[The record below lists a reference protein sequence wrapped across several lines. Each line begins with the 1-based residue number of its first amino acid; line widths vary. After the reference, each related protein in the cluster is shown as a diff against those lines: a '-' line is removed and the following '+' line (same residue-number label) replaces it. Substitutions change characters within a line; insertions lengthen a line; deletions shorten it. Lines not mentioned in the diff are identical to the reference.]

1 MRQIEDLRLRDKLTA
16 YLEQFVTEER
26 KTRLLEVLANRT
38 RHVTVVLED
47 LYQTQNISAV
57 MRSCECYGVQDAYIV
72 ENRNTFEIHKD
83 ISMGADK
90 WLTLHHYP
98 HAGHNMRQCI
108 DDLHAQGYYVVAT
121 LPDEKRTTINDL
133 PLDRKTAFLFGTEL
147 TGLSDEAVQGADCAA
162 LIPMYGFTESFN
174 ISNSA
179 AIILSHFTER
189 LRHSDIDWRLSQ
201 EERDALYFEWL
212 QKSLRDPDGMIAHFM
227 KSETGCQA
235 TQSSNY

>member
-1 MRQIEDLRLRDKLTA
+1 MRQIEDLQLRDKLTT

-26 KTRLLEVLANRT
+26 KARLLEVLANRT

-98 HAGHNMRQCI
+98 HAEHNMRQCI

-147 TGLSDEAVQGADCAA
+147 TGLSEEAVQCADCAA

-201 EERDALYFEWL
+201 EEHDTLYFEWL
-212 QKSLRDPDGMIAHFM
+212 QKSLRDPEGMIAHFM
-227 KSETGCQA
+227 KSE
-235 TQSSNY
+235 SSC

>member
-1 MRQIEDLRLRDKLTA
+1 MQIEDKKLRAKLIEG
-16 YLEQFVTEER
+16 LEQFVTDER
-26 KTRLLEVLANRT
+26 KERLLSVLDNRT

-98 HAGHNMRQCI
+98 HSEHNVKQCI
-108 DDLHAQGYYVVAT
+108 DDLHARGYTVIAT
-121 LPDEKRTTINDL
+121 LPDEKRTTIMDL
-133 PLDRKTAFLFGTEL
+133 PVERKTAFLFGTEL
-147 TGLSDEAVQGADCAA
+147 TGLSEEAVRYADGAA

-179 AIILSHFTER
+179 AIILSHFSER
-189 LRHSDIDWRLSQ
+189 LRHSEVDWKLTPDER
-201 EERDALYFEWL
+201 EELYFSWL
-212 QKSLRDPDGMIAHFM
+212 QKSIRNSESLIRHLSSDIAGDGKILP
-227 KSETGCQA
+227 
-235 TQSSNY
+235 